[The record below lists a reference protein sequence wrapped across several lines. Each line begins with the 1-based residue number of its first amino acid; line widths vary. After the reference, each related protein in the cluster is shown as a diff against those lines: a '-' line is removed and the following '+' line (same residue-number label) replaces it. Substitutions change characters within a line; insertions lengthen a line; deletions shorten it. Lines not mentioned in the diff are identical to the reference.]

1 MASKYALKP
10 PPSGA
15 ALLTSSK
22 PITTRDQEVMG
33 IKMQT
38 GAAVESTMYASISR
52 EILKRSVSDFTLEPT
67 IMAFR

>member
-22 PITTRDQEVMG
+22 PITTKDQEVMG

-38 GAAVESTMYASISR
+38 GAAVESTM
-52 EILKRSVSDFTLEPT
+52 
-67 IMAFR
+67 